1 MHPQLIAMATDS
13 ITLRTHT
20 SDSRCATGCTLSPI
34 TQLLLSPLVSS
45 KPTLCPMGLTK
56 QKQIKKENWVNS
68 LHPLCNRE
76 GTTELPSA
84 TNLGQTKAKSARIS
98 HYTCFPSSLSPERTR
113 EKGEGFWGFHLLR
126 QWSFKPHK
134 DHILLLTPTA
144 AVKDVRGEM
153 RLGGGLGE
161 EPVIGDQRTS
171 GNNEEFSL
179 LLAAMSPAQWDWNA
193 MKCDWNPIL
202 QSGITGRANY
212 TGSNVHTP
220 K

>member
-1 MHPQLIAMATDS
+1 MLHSEHTRVTLTVQQAAAPSPPSRSFYWARSYPVSQLSARWD
-13 ITLRTHT
+13 L
-20 SDSRCATGCTLSPI
+20 
-34 TQLLLSPLVSS
+34 QS
-45 KPTLCPMGLTK
+45 K
-56 QKQIKKENWVNS
+56 KKDWVNS

-171 GNNEEFSL
+171 GNNEEFL
-179 LLAAMSPAQWDWNA
+179 F
-193 MKCDWNPIL
+193 C
-202 QSGITGRANY
+202 
-212 TGSNVHTP
+212 
-220 K
+220 